1 MKDAMSDVFDEGK
14 VIEQALKAVAR
25 RSLFGIDT
33 VPLDQDFVLRIVR
46 DWTEPTEDVT
56 DQIKIALYYVGPLWG
71 KTERREYSVISCD
84 GMLEVVTTVSR
95 LIEDRK
101 RLRWNSKEKRWMF

>member
-1 MKDAMSDVFDEGK
+1 MSELFDEGA
-14 VIEQALKAVAR
+14 VIEAALKAVAK
-25 RSLFGIDT
+25 RSLFNIEVVPIDT
-33 VPLDQDFVLRIVR
+33 DFVLRITR

-56 DQIKIALYYVGPLWG
+56 DQIKIALYYIGPLWG
-71 KTERREYSVISCD
+71 DTGRREYTIINCD

-101 RLRWNSKEKRWMF
+101 RLRWNPKEKRWMF